1 MDASASVVTQAQ
13 LNAGMGSFLPS
24 SMKAGSGTAAT
35 WSVIWFAIAVAF
47 ILTIYFGFGGLRGS
61 VAS

>member
-1 MDASASVVTQAQ
+1 MDVNASVVTQAQ
-13 LNAGMGSFLPS
+13 VNAGMGSFLPS
-24 SMKAGSGTAAT
+24 AAKGVSGTAAA
-35 WSVIWFAIAVAF
+35 WSTIWFAIAVAF

>member
-1 MDASASVVTQAQ
+1 MEANASVVTQAQ
-13 LNAGMGSFLPS
+13 LNAGMGSFLPNS
-24 SMKAGSGTAAT
+24 FKGSGSSAAT

>member
-1 MDASASVVTQAQ
+1 MEANASVVTQAQ

-24 SMKAGSGTAAT
+24 SMQGGLGAGHWTM
-35 WSVIWFAIAVAF
+35 IWFLIAVAF
-47 ILTIYFGFGGLRGS
+47 ILTLYFGFGGLRGS

>member
-1 MDASASVVTQAQ
+1 MDASATVVTQAQ
-13 LNAGMGSFLPS
+13 LNAGMGSFLPNS
-24 SMKAGSGTAAT
+24 IKGGSTAAT

-47 ILTIYFGFGGLRGS
+47 ILTVYFGFGGLRGS

>member
-1 MDASASVVTQAQ
+1 MEANASVVTQAQ
-13 LNAGMGSFLPS
+13 LNAGMGSFLPKSMNGSAS
-24 SMKAGSGTAAT
+24 SAAT
-35 WSVIWFAIAVAF
+35 WSVIWFAAAVAF